1 MGRNQIARQLRM
13 SPNTVKVIIEQKGQT
28 RVGTRKD
35 KIQVDPDLLKR
46 LYQECD
52 GYAQRVHEKL
62 VEDERI
68 PIQYSTLTRLL
79 RELGLKRSRE
89 PRCERVPD
97 EPGAEMQHDTTR
109 YSILLGGTRS
119 MLVASLLYLRYSKR
133 RYLRFYRMFN
143 RFRMKCF
150 LHEALMFWQHA
161 APVCIIDNTNL
172 ARWHGTG
179 QDAVMVPEMEAF
191 AKQYGFRFLCH
202 EKNHANRKAGE
213 ERSFWTVETNFLPG
227 RRFQSL
233 EDLNQQAFQ
242 WATVRMAQRPVA
254 KSRLIPAQAFE
265 YERHYLVQLPAHLPA
280 PYLVQERDTDQYGYA
295 AFDGNYYW
303 VPGTSR
309 QEVNVFA
316 YADRLKIYQRG
327 QCVAEYALPADGV
340 RNQAFSPEG
349 MPKPPR
355 QPRNRKQPAQEE
367 EKRLRAMSA
376 SVDAY
381 LNFALHA
388 GVQAQRFLRELF
400 ALSRRMTAAVFVET
414 IERAGHY
421 RITDIETLRRIARLS
436 ISQQEFQLSGVE
448 VDESFRQREAYQQG
462 HLTDAPDFGLY
473 DQMLDEQEGNDG

>member
-1 MGRNQIARQLRM
+1 MGRNQIARQLRI
-13 SPNTVKVIIEQKGQT
+13 SPNTVEVIIRQKGQRPVHT
-28 RVGTRKD
+28 RQD

-62 VEDERI
+62 VEDEHLQ
-68 PIQYSTLTRLL
+68 IQYSTLTRLL
-79 RELGLKRSRE
+79 RVLGLSRSQE
-89 PRCERVPD
+89 PRCDRVPD

-109 YSILLGGTRS
+109 YAVLLGGARV

-133 RYLRFYRMFN
+133 RYLRFYRTFQ

-150 LHEALMFWQHA
+150 LHEALMFWQYA

-172 ARWHGTG
+172 ARLRGTG
-179 QDAVMVPEMEAF
+179 KDAVMVPEMEAF

-202 EKNHANRKAGE
+202 EKNHPNRKAGE

-227 RRFQSL
+227 RHFQSL
-233 EDLNQQAFQ
+233 EDLNQQAFE
-242 WATVRMAQRPVA
+242 WATVRMEQRPVA

-265 YERHYLVQLPAHLPA
+265 HERHYLTPLPAHLPS
-280 PYLVQERDTDQYGYA
+280 PYLVHERDTDQYGYA

-303 VPGTSR
+303 VPGASR
-309 QEVNVFA
+309 EDVRVFE
-316 YADRLKIYQRG
+316 YAADLKIYQRG
-327 QCVAEYALPADGV
+327 QCVTEYALPADGV

-349 MPKPPR
+349 MPPAAR
-355 QPRNRKQPAQEE
+355 QPKHRKQPAQEE

-376 SVDAY
+376 TVDGY

-388 GVQAQRFLRELF
+388 GVQPQRFLRELF
-400 ALSRRMTAAVFVET
+400 GLSRRMTAALFLET
-414 IERAGHY
+414 IERALHY
-421 RITDIETLRRIARLS
+421 RISDIETLRRIARLS

-473 DQMLDEQEGNDG
+473 DQMLDDQEGHDG